1 MQGVAR
7 DDLQQGLRILGFERR
22 AVIAYRVLVD
32 AVEVTKVAS
41 W

>member
-7 DDLQQGLRILGFERR
+7 DDLQQGLCILGFEPQS
-22 AVIAYRVLVD
+22 VIAYRVLVD